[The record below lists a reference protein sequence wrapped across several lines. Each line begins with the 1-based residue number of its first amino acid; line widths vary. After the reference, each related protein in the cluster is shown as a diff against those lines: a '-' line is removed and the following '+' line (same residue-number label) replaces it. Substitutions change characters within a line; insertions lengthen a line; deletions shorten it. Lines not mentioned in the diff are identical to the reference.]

1 MAGTLPRH
9 LLWLCTFAMQANK
22 LGEQIF
28 APSLGQH
35 HSALDT
41 VPSIKDLSSTDC
53 CAGPAARFGPSSLP
67 PLNEDT
73 YVDKDTLSR
82 LFLVSSKVAQ
92 EVRVSVLS

>member
-1 MAGTLPRH
+1 
-9 LLWLCTFAMQANK
+9 MQANK

-28 APSLGQH
+28 APNMGPD

-41 VPSIKDLSSTDC
+41 VPSLKGTDC
-53 CAGPAARFGPSSLP
+53 CAGPARFGPSSLP

-92 EVRVSVLS
+92 EVRVSVQGCLCACAKALLLHSRLHLI